1 MFWSNKSLVLISDF
15 VPKGK
20 DHHWFSFIYGI
31 KNVRF
36 KNVHNKMFTNEA
48 NFYHLKA
55 VYATGKYAP
64 VNKYV
69 HYKTS

>member
-1 MFWSNKSLVLISDF
+1 MCWSNKSLALISNF
-15 VPKGK
+15 ELKRKG
-20 DHHWFSFIYGI
+20 HHWCSIIYGI

-36 KNVHNKMFTNEA
+36 KNVHNKIFTNEA
-48 NFYHLKA
+48 NFCHLKA
-55 VYATGKYAP
+55 VYATGKYTP